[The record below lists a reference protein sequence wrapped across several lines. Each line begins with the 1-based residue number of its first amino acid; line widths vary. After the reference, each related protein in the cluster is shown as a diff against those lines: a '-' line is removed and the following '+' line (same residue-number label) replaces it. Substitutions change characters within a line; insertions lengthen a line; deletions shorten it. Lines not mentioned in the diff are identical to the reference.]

1 MFTSDDVKKIARLS
15 RLEIPESELEKFTGQ
30 MNQILGFIDSL
41 NKLDTSNI
49 EPTSHAAVLATVF
62 REDVAIQSEVSEL
75 ALEAAPEAEDHFF
88 KVPKVIG

>member
-1 MFTSDDVKKIARLS
+1 MFTPEDVKKIARLS
-15 RLEIPESELEKFTGQ
+15 RLEIQESELEKFTGQ

-41 NKLDTSNI
+41 NKLDTTHI

-62 REDVAIQSEVSEL
+62 REDECIPSEVSEL